1 MRKSSLSIVFCSEIL
16 SRRQAL
22 FNNWLPLFVVA
33 TFLMAPV
40 PNAVCGKIAGRSDY
54 MDDEATSAA
63 LDFGRFLTGFL
74 LLSGLAVPVML
85 AHVGS
90 ITTAAAIMSILGGA
104 LIYGSI
110 IVYGQ
115 FFSVASDDF

>member
-1 MRKSSLSIVFCSEIL
+1 
-16 SRRQAL
+16 
-22 FNNWLPLFVVA
+22 
-33 TFLMAPV
+33 MAPI

-63 LDFGRFLTGFL
+63 LDFGKFLTGFL
-74 LLSGLAVPVML
+74 LLSGIGVPVML
-85 AHVGS
+85 AHVHS
-90 ITTAAAIMSILGGA
+90 ITTSAAVMSVIGGG

-115 FFSVASDDF
+115 FFSNPAEDF